1 MLSETK
7 SRKTGKIQY
16 CSDLHLEFQENKKF
30 LKQFPLE
37 PIGEILLLAGD
48 IQPFALHKQPCE
60 FMDFVADNFEAV
72 YWIPGNHEYYH
83 FDLGTVASPL
93 FEKFRQNV
101 FLINNQT
108 ITYKN
113 INIICSTLW
122 SHISTQ
128 NEFTVQQ
135 NVNDFHLIKMNGN
148 KFTPAHFN
156 HLHQTDL
163 AFLQNAIPTSVAEKT
178 IVMTH
183 HVPTLMN
190 YPAQYKGSNI
200 NQAFAVELFDFI
212 ESSNVPYWIYGHHH
226 FNTPDF
232 KIGNTTMLTNQL
244 GYVQN
249 NEHKL
254 FKNNSIIEI

>member
-48 IQPFALHKQPCE
+48 ILPFALHKQPCE
-60 FMDFVADNFEAV
+60 FIEFFADNFEAV

-93 FEKFRQNV
+93 FEKIRENV

-108 ITYKN
+108 ITCEN

-128 NEFTVQQ
+128 NEFAVQQ

-148 KFTPAHFN
+148 KFTPAH
-156 HLHQTDL
+156 
-163 AFLQNAIPTSVAEKT
+163 
-178 IVMTH
+178 
-183 HVPTLMN
+183 
-190 YPAQYKGSNI
+190 
-200 NQAFAVELFDFI
+200 
-212 ESSNVPYWIYGHHH
+212 
-226 FNTPDF
+226 
-232 KIGNTTMLTNQL
+232 GNRP
-244 GYVQN
+244 V
-249 NEHKL
+249 
-254 FKNNSIIEI
+254 

>member
-1 MLSETK
+1 M
-7 SRKTGKIQY
+7 QY
-16 CSDLHLEFQENKKF
+16 CSDLHLEFSENKNF
-30 LKQFPLE
+30 LKQHPIE
-37 PIGEILLLAGD
+37 PVGEILMLAGD
-48 IQPFALHKQPCE
+48 ILPFALHKQAGE
-60 FMDFVADNFEAV
+60 FIDFVADRFEAV

-93 FEKFRQNV
+93 FEKIRSNV

-108 ITYKN
+108 ITSKN
-113 INIICSTLW
+113 TNIICSTLW

-128 NEFTVQQ
+128 NEFVVQQ
-135 NVNDFHLIKMNGN
+135 SINDFHLILKNGN
-148 KFTPAHFN
+148 KLTTGDFN
-156 HLHQTDL
+156 QLHQTDL
-163 AFLQNAIPTSVAEKT
+163 AFLKNAVAQYDVEKT

-200 NQAFAVELFDFI
+200 NEAFAVELYDFI
-212 ESSNVPYWIYGHHH
+212 ENSQITYWIYGHHH
-226 FNTPDF
+226 CNTPDF
-232 KIGNTTMLTNQL
+232 KIGNTTMVTNQL

-254 FKNNSIIEI
+254 FRNNAIIEI